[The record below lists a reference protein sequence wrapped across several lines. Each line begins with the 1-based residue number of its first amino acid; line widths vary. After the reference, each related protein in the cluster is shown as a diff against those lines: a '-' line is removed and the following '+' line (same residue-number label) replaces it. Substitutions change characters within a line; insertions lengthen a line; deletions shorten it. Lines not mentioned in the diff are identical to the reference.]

1 MELIK
6 ALNNNVALVKNN
18 NNQEEIVMG
27 SGIAFKVHSG
37 EQINE
42 ALVEKHFTLDQ
53 KGGNETITSL
63 LNRITVDD
71 IELASKIIHTGEERL
86 GYHCSDSILVT
97 LSDHLGMMLD
107 RAKKGLY
114 FATPL
119 QWDIRLIYPEEYKYS
134 KWVIQELREKTGYDI
149 PDQEAAFIA
158 LHFINA
164 RNDGNAM
171 EETIFSTK
179 IIQSILNITRVHYG
193 REFSEDDFNVSRF
206 ITHIRYFVRR
216 QMRGETLSANYS
228 ITDVISQQCPKD
240 YKCALK
246 ITEFLQQT
254 YQWEVSETEKLYLT
268 LHLNRINLN

>member
-193 REFSEDDFNVSRF
+193 FVYVDRNNDESGSYQ
-206 ITHIRYFVRR
+206 RYKKDSFDWYKKVI
-216 QMRGETLSANYS
+216 ETNGGIL
-228 ITDVISQQCPKD
+228 
-240 YKCALK
+240 
-246 ITEFLQQT
+246 
-254 YQWEVSETEKLYLT
+254 
-268 LHLNRINLN
+268 